1 MFPDAAA
8 RLPAF
13 RDASDARRLAAWFRR
28 RAQELEE
35 RARLLERDA
44 FRALELA
51 AWAKRRDAE
60 LAALPDQE
68 LPPDLRRARRRR
80 RLEARNAAIMRDVA
94 RGWTNARLQERYGLH
109 PSTLSRIVQSS
120 LESGRHDQSARE

>member
-13 RDASDARRLAAWFRR
+13 RDARDARRLAAWFRR
-28 RAQELEE
+28 RAHELEE

-44 FRALELA
+44 FAAIELA
-51 AWAKRRDAE
+51 AWAKRRNAE

-68 LPPDLRRARRRR
+68 LPPDMRRDRRRR
-80 RLEARNAAIMRDVA
+80 RLEARNAAIMRDVR
-94 RGWTNARLQERYGLH
+94 RGWTNAELRERYGLH
-109 PSTLSRIVQSS
+109 PSTLSRIVQAS
-120 LESGRHDQSARE
+120 LGATADDARQR